1 MSEDQAVVEA
11 VPNTSEPVAVD
22 PALLNKP
29 VMPATSPS
37 GSTDSDDSA
46 LKHKLGLANVHTRA
60 AEKRAKEA
68 EAQLAQIQQELTEF
82 KNAQTAATQKSL
94 ENQGQFKQLW
104 EDAKKS
110 VSERDATI
118 VKLQAEL
125 ASVTQDRE
133 QDRLRAASLSQI
145 NQAGAVNSNQ
155 MFQLLQ
161 QQLRANEE
169 GKPVVLNGGVEQPL
183 GDYLANLKSSAE
195 WQHHFGASGAQG
207 MGSAAGGSI
216 APGRDNP
223 YRSGNLTE
231 AMRLEVENPDLAKA
245 LKAEARRG

>member
-11 VPNTSEPVAVD
+11 VPDTTASVTVD

-29 VMPATSPS
+29 VRPEELSNGGAE
-37 GSTDSDDSA
+37 DSA
-46 LKHKLGLANVHTRA
+46 LKHKLGLANSHAKA
-60 AEKRAKEA
+60 AEKRAKDA
-68 EAQLAQIQQELTEF
+68 ESALAALQSEVAEI

-94 ENQGQFKQLW
+94 EEQGQYKQLW
-104 EDAKKS
+104 TDTKQT
-110 VSERDATI
+110 VSARDAEI
-118 VKLQAEL
+118 VELKAKL
-125 ASVTQDRE
+125 ASVTQERE

-155 MFQLLQ
+155 LYQLLS
-161 QQLRANEE
+161 QQLRQDEE

-183 GDYLANLKSSAE
+183 GDYLANLKASSD

-207 MGSAAGGSI
+207 MGSAAGGSV

-223 YRSGNLTE
+223 YRNGNLTE

>member
-1 MSEDQAVVEA
+1 MSEETAVAEA
-11 VPNTSEPVAVD
+11 VPSTSEPVAVD

-29 VMPATSPS
+29 VMPAQTPNGSADS
-37 GSTDSDDSA
+37 GDSA
-46 LKHKLGLANVHTRA
+46 LQHKLGLANAHTKA
-60 AEKRAKEA
+60 AEKRAKDA
-68 EAQLAQIQQELTEF
+68 EAQLAQFQNELAEV

-94 ENQGQFKQLW
+94 ESQGQYKQLW

-110 VSERDATI
+110 VSERDTKI
-118 VKLQAEL
+118 VELEAKL

-183 GDYLANLKSSAE
+183 NDYLAALKNSAD

-207 MGSAAGGSI
+207 MGAAAGGSV

-223 YRSGNLTE
+223 YRNGNLTE

>member
-1 MSEDQAVVEA
+1 MSEELAEVVA
-11 VPNTSEPVAVD
+11 VPDTVQSVTVD

-29 VMPATSPS
+29 VRPEEVST
-37 GSTDSDDSA
+37 GSTEETA
-46 LKHKLGLANVHTRA
+46 LKHKLGLANSHTKA

-68 EAQLAQIQQELTEF
+68 ETALAAAEAELANVR
-82 KNAQTAATQKSL
+82 NAQTAATQKSL
-94 ENQGQFKQLW
+94 EEQGQYKQLW
-104 EDAKKS
+104 TDTKQTVTA
-110 VSERDATI
+110 RDAEI
-118 VKLQAEL
+118 VELKAKL
-125 ASVTQDRE
+125 ASVTQERE

-145 NQAGAVNSNQ
+145 SNAGAVNSNQ
-155 MFQLLQ
+155 LYQLLS
-161 QQLRANEE
+161 QQLRQDEE

-183 GDYLANLKSSAE
+183 GDYLANLKSSSE

-207 MGSAAGGSI
+207 MGSAAGGSV

>member
-1 MSEDQAVVEA
+1 MSEETAVAEA
-11 VPNTSEPVAVD
+11 VPSTSEPVAVD

-29 VMPATSPS
+29 VMPAQTPNGSADS
-37 GSTDSDDSA
+37 GESA
-46 LKHKLGLANVHTRA
+46 LQHKLGLANAHTKA
-60 AEKRAKEA
+60 AEKRAKDA
-68 EAQLAQIQQELTEF
+68 EAQLAQFQNELTEV

-94 ENQGQFKQLW
+94 ESQGQYKQLW

-110 VSERDATI
+110 VSERDTKI
-118 VKLQAEL
+118 VELEAKL

-183 GDYLANLKSSAE
+183 NDYLAALKNSAD

-207 MGSAAGGSI
+207 MGAAAGGSV

-223 YRSGNLTE
+223 YRNGNLTE

>member
-11 VPNTSEPVAVD
+11 VPDTTASVTVD

-29 VMPATSPS
+29 VRPEELSS
-37 GSTDSDDSA
+37 GSAEDAA
-46 LKHKLGLANVHTRA
+46 LKHKLGLANSHTKA

-68 EAQLAQIQQELTEF
+68 ESALAALQSEVADI

-94 ENQGQFKQLW
+94 EEQGQYKQLW
-104 EDAKKS
+104 TDTKQT
-110 VSERDATI
+110 VSARDAEI
-118 VKLQAEL
+118 VELKAKL
-125 ASVTQDRE
+125 ASVTQERE

-155 MFQLLQ
+155 LYSLLS
-161 QQLRANEE
+161 QQLRQDEE

-183 GDYLANLKSSAE
+183 GDYLANLKASSD

-207 MGSAAGGSI
+207 MGSAAGGSV

-223 YRSGNLTE
+223 YRNGNLTE

>member
-1 MSEDQAVVEA
+1 MSEELAEVVA
-11 VPNTSEPVAVD
+11 VPDTVQSVTVD

-29 VMPATSPS
+29 VRPEEVSV
-37 GSTDSDDSA
+37 GSTDDAA
-46 LKHKLGLANVHTRA
+46 LKHKLGLANSHTKA

-68 EAQLAQIQQELTEF
+68 ETALAALQSEVADI

-94 ENQGQFKQLW
+94 EEQGQYKQLW
-104 EDAKKS
+104 TDTKQT
-110 VSERDATI
+110 VSARDAEI
-118 VKLQAEL
+118 VELKAKL
-125 ASVTQDRE
+125 ASVTQERE

-155 MFQLLQ
+155 LYSLLS
-161 QQLRANEE
+161 QQLRQDEN

-183 GDYLANLKSSAE
+183 GDYLANLKSSSE

-207 MGSAAGGSI
+207 MGSAAGGSV
-216 APGRDNP
+216 APGRSNP
-223 YRSGNLTE
+223 YREGNLTE

>member
-1 MSEDQAVVEA
+1 MSEDNAVAEA
-11 VPNTSEPVAVD
+11 VPSTSEPVAVD

-29 VMPATSPS
+29 VMPAQTSN
-37 GSTDSDDSA
+37 GSADSDDSA
-46 LKHKLGLANVHTRA
+46 LKHKLGLANSHTKA

-68 EAQLAQIQQELTEF
+68 EAQLAQIQNELAEF
-82 KNAQTAATQKSL
+82 KSAQTAAAQKSL
-94 ENQGQFKQLW
+94 ENQGQYKQLW
-104 EDAKKS
+104 EDAKKT

-118 VKLQAEL
+118 VELRAEL

-145 NQAGAVNSNQ
+145 NQAGAVNSAQ

-161 QQLRANEE
+161 QQLRTNEE

-207 MGSAAGGSI
+207 MGGAAGGSV
-216 APGRDNP
+216 APGRNNP
-223 YRSGNLTE
+223 YREGNLTE

>member
-1 MSEDQAVVEA
+1 MSEELAEVVA
-11 VPNTSEPVAVD
+11 VPDTVQSVTVD

-29 VMPATSPS
+29 VRPEELSA
-37 GSTDSDDSA
+37 GSTDDTA
-46 LKHKLGLANVHTRA
+46 LKHKLGLANSHTKA

-68 EAQLAQIQQELTEF
+68 ETALAALQAEVADI

-94 ENQGQFKQLW
+94 EEQGQYKQLW
-104 EDAKKS
+104 TDTKQT
-110 VSERDATI
+110 VSARDAEI
-118 VKLQAEL
+118 VELKAKL
-125 ASVTQDRE
+125 ASVTQERE

-145 NQAGAVNSNQ
+145 NNAGAVNSNQ
-155 MFQLLQ
+155 LYQLLS
-161 QQLRANEE
+161 QQLRQDEE

-183 GDYLANLKSSAE
+183 GDYLANLKSSSE

-207 MGSAAGGSI
+207 MGSAAGGSV

>member
-11 VPNTSEPVAVD
+11 VPDTTASVTVD

-29 VMPATSPS
+29 VRPEELSS
-37 GSTDSDDSA
+37 GSAEDAA
-46 LKHKLGLANVHTRA
+46 LKHKLGLANSHTKA

-68 EAQLAQIQQELTEF
+68 ESALAALQSEVADI

-94 ENQGQFKQLW
+94 EEQGQYKQLW
-104 EDAKKS
+104 TDTKQT
-110 VSERDATI
+110 VSARDAEI
-118 VKLQAEL
+118 VELKAKL
-125 ASVTQDRE
+125 ASVTQERE

-155 MFQLLQ
+155 LYSLLS
-161 QQLRANEE
+161 QQLRQDED

-183 GDYLANLKSSAE
+183 GDYLANLKASSD

-207 MGSAAGGSI
+207 MGSAAGGSV

-223 YRSGNLTE
+223 YRNGNLTE

>member
-1 MSEDQAVVEA
+1 MSEDNAVVEA

-29 VMPATSPS
+29 VMPASS
-37 GSTDSDDSA
+37 SNGSADSDDSA
-46 LKHKLGLANVHTRA
+46 LKHKLGLANTHARA
-60 AEKRAKEA
+60 AEKRAKDA
-68 EAQLAQIQQELTEF
+68 EAQLTQFQTELAEL

-94 ENQGQFKQLW
+94 ESQGQFKQLW
-104 EDAKKS
+104 EDAKKT

-118 VKLQAEL
+118 VELEAKL

-183 GDYLANLKSSAE
+183 GDYLANLKSSAD

-207 MGSAAGGSI
+207 MGSAAGGSV
-216 APGRDNP
+216 APGRNNP
-223 YRSGNLTE
+223 YREGNLTE

>member
-1 MSEDQAVVEA
+1 MSEESAVVEA
-11 VPNTSEPVAVD
+11 VPDTTQSVTVD

-29 VMPATSPS
+29 VRPEEITS
-37 GSTDSDDSA
+37 GSADDAA
-46 LKHKLGLANVHTRA
+46 LKHKLGLANSHAKT

-68 EAQLAQIQQELTEF
+68 EADLIQLKNELAEIR
-82 KNAQTAATQKSL
+82 NAQTVATQKSL
-94 ENQGQFKQLW
+94 ESQGQYKQLW

-110 VSERDATI
+110 VSERDAKI
-118 VKLQAEL
+118 VELQAQL

-183 GDYLANLKSSAE
+183 NDYLAALKNSAD

-207 MGSAAGGSI
+207 MGAAAGGSV

-223 YRSGNLTE
+223 YRNGNLTE
-231 AMRLEVENPDLAKA
+231 AMKLEVENPDLAKA

>member
-1 MSEDQAVVEA
+1 MSEETAVAEA
-11 VPNTSEPVAVD
+11 VPSTSEPVAVD

-29 VMPATSPS
+29 VMPAQTPNGSADS
-37 GSTDSDDSA
+37 GESA
-46 LKHKLGLANVHTRA
+46 LQHKLGLANAHTKA
-60 AEKRAKEA
+60 AEKRAKDA
-68 EAQLAQIQQELTEF
+68 EAQLAQFQNELAEL

-94 ENQGQFKQLW
+94 ESQGQYKQLW

-110 VSERDATI
+110 VSERDTKI
-118 VKLQAEL
+118 VELEAKL

-183 GDYLANLKSSAE
+183 NDYLAALKNSAD

-207 MGSAAGGSI
+207 MGAAAGGSV

>member
-1 MSEDQAVVEA
+1 ME
-11 VPNTSEPVAVD
+11 
-22 PALLNKP
+22 
-29 VMPATSPS
+29 
-37 GSTDSDDSA
+37 
-46 LKHKLGLANVHTRA
+46 
-60 AEKRAKEA
+60 
-68 EAQLAQIQQELTEF
+68 
-82 KNAQTAATQKSL
+82 
-94 ENQGQFKQLW
+94 
-104 EDAKKS
+104 
-110 VSERDATI
+110 
-118 VKLQAEL
+118 LQAQL

-183 GDYLANLKSSAE
+183 GDYLANLKSSSE

-207 MGSAAGGSI
+207 MGSAAGGSV

-223 YRSGNLTE
+223 YRNGNLTE
-231 AMRLEVENPDLAKA
+231 AMRLEVQNPELAKA

>member
-1 MSEDQAVVEA
+1 MSEELAEVVA
-11 VPNTSEPVAVD
+11 VPDTVQSVTVD

-29 VMPATSPS
+29 VRPEELSA
-37 GSTDSDDSA
+37 GSTDDTA
-46 LKHKLGLANVHTRA
+46 LKHKLGLANSHTKA

-68 EAQLAQIQQELTEF
+68 ETALAAAQAELADVRT
-82 KNAQTAATQKSL
+82 AQTAATQKSL
-94 ENQGQFKQLW
+94 EEQGQYKQLW
-104 EDAKKS
+104 NDTKQT
-110 VSERDATI
+110 VSARDAEI
-118 VKLQAEL
+118 VELKAKL

-155 MFQLLQ
+155 LYQLLS
-161 QQLRANEE
+161 QQLRQDEE

-183 GDYLANLKSSAE
+183 GDYLANLKASSD

-207 MGSAAGGSI
+207 MGSAAGGSV

-223 YRSGNLTE
+223 YRNGNLTE

>member
-11 VPNTSEPVAVD
+11 VPDTTASVTVD

-29 VMPATSPS
+29 VRPEELTN
-37 GSTDSDDSA
+37 GSADDAA
-46 LKHKLGLANVHTRA
+46 LKHKLGLANTHAKA
-60 AEKRAKEA
+60 AEKRAKDA
-68 EAQLAQIQQELTEF
+68 ESALAALQSEVASI
-82 KNAQTAATQKSL
+82 KDAQTAATQKSL
-94 ENQGQFKQLW
+94 ENQGEFKKLW
-104 EDAKKS
+104 EDAKTT
-110 VSERDATI
+110 VSARDAEI
-118 VKLQAEL
+118 VELKAKL

-155 MFQLLQ
+155 LYSLLS
-161 QQLRANEE
+161 QQLRQDED

-183 GDYLANLKSSAE
+183 GDYLANLKASSD

-207 MGSAAGGSI
+207 MGSAAGGSV

-223 YRSGNLTE
+223 YRNGNLTE

>member
-1 MSEDQAVVEA
+1 MSEETAVAEA
-11 VPNTSEPVAVD
+11 VPSTSEPVAVD

-29 VMPATSPS
+29 VMPAQTSN
-37 GSTDSDDSA
+37 GSADSDDSA
-46 LKHKLGLANVHTRA
+46 LKHKLGLANSHTKA
-60 AEKRAKEA
+60 AEKRAKDA
-68 EAQLAQIQQELTEF
+68 EAQLAQIQNELSEI
-82 KNAQTAATQKSL
+82 KNAQTVATQKSL
-94 ENQGQFKQLW
+94 ESQGQYKQLW
-104 EDAKKS
+104 EDAKKT
-110 VSERDATI
+110 VSERDAKI
-118 VKLQAEL
+118 VELTAQL

-183 GDYLANLKSSAE
+183 NDYLAALKNSAD

-207 MGSAAGGSI
+207 MGAAAGGSV
-216 APGRDNP
+216 APGRSNP
-223 YRSGNLTE
+223 YRDGNLTE

>member
-1 MSEDQAVVEA
+1 MSEELAEVVA
-11 VPNTSEPVAVD
+11 VPDTVQSVTVD

-29 VMPATSPS
+29 VRPEEVSA
-37 GSTDSDDSA
+37 GSTDDAA
-46 LKHKLGLANVHTRA
+46 LKHKLGLANSHTKA

-68 EAQLAQIQQELTEF
+68 ETALAALQAEVADI

-94 ENQGQFKQLW
+94 EEQGQYKQLW
-104 EDAKKS
+104 TDTKQT
-110 VSERDATI
+110 VSARDAEI
-118 VKLQAEL
+118 VELKAKL
-125 ASVTQDRE
+125 ASVTQERE

-145 NQAGAVNSNQ
+145 NNAGAVNSNQ
-155 MFQLLQ
+155 LYQLLS
-161 QQLRANEE
+161 QQLRQDEE

-183 GDYLANLKSSAE
+183 SDYLANLKSSSE

-207 MGSAAGGSI
+207 MGSAAGGSV
-216 APGRDNP
+216 APGRSNP
-223 YRSGNLTE
+223 YREGNLTE

>member
-1 MSEDQAVVEA
+1 MSEESAVVEA
-11 VPNTSEPVAVD
+11 VPDTTQSVTVD

-29 VMPATSPS
+29 VRPEEITS
-37 GSTDSDDSA
+37 GSADDAA
-46 LKHKLGLANVHTRA
+46 LKHKLGLANSHAKT

-68 EAQLAQIQQELTEF
+68 EADLNQLKNELAEI
-82 KNAQTAATQKSL
+82 KNAQTVATQKSL
-94 ENQGQFKQLW
+94 ESQGQYKQLW

-110 VSERDATI
+110 VSERDAKI
-118 VKLQAEL
+118 VELQAQL

-183 GDYLANLKSSAE
+183 NDYLAALKNSAD

-207 MGSAAGGSI
+207 MGAAAGGSV

-223 YRSGNLTE
+223 YRNGNLTE
-231 AMRLEVENPDLAKA
+231 AMKLEVENPDLAKA

>member
-1 MSEDQAVVEA
+1 MSEDNAVVEA

-29 VMPATSPS
+29 VMPAPS
-37 GSTDSDDSA
+37 SNGSTDPDDAA
-46 LKHKLGLANVHTRA
+46 LKHKLGLANTHARA
-60 AEKRAKEA
+60 AEKRAKDA
-68 EAQLAQIQQELTEF
+68 EAQLTQFQTELAEL

-94 ENQGQFKQLW
+94 ESQGQYKQLW

-110 VSERDATI
+110 VSERDTRI
-118 VKLQAEL
+118 VELEAKL

-183 GDYLANLKSSAE
+183 GDYLANLKSSAD

-207 MGSAAGGSI
+207 MGSAAGGSV